1 MRDNKG
7 DLKYE
12 GSPMTAT
19 ATSNLPVL
27 GESRSGLPNI
37 CGWEAEIKS
46 VVQHHEPVFLPTT
59 NLRLENL
66 TSGFACALH
75 MHQPTIPAGEN
86 GELISNL
93 QHMFEHPHDGD
104 NHNAGVFAWCYGRM
118 GEFIPQLIAEGCNPR
133 IMLDYSGNL
142 LWGLQQM
149 GRNDILDQL
158 KRMTCNRQY
167 QPYVE
172 WLGTM
177 WSHAVVPSTPIPDL
191 KLHIQ
196 AWQHYFAAIFGYDA
210 LRRVKGFSPPEMH
223 LPNHPD
229 TLFEYIKALKECGYR
244 WLMVQEHSVERLDGM
259 GLHHEQ
265 KYVPNRLVARN
276 SKGETISITALIKTQ
291 GSDTKLV
298 AQMQPYFEAKGRGK
312 QQIGSVTVPSLVTQ
326 IADGENGGV
335 MMNEYPRDLFR
346 VYREIRDGGQNYAG
360 IVALNGTEYLE
371 LIEAGGANPDDYPT
385 CQAAN
390 QHKIWQ
396 RVDPDNATPEAVE
409 EAIAQLKAT
418 DHQFHMDGA
427 SWTNDLSWVKGYENV
442 LEPMNQLSA
451 AFHAKYDPLVQQDAP
466 VTQRP
471 DYLQALLYNLL
482 LETSCFR
489 YWGQG
494 AWTDYARELYRRG
507 EMVLATFM

>member
-1 MRDNKG
+1 M
-7 DLKYE
+7 
-12 GSPMTAT
+12 SAV
-19 ATSNLPVL
+19 TSTPNQPALAEL
-27 GESRSGLPNI
+27 RSGLPNI
-37 CGWEAEIKS
+37 CGWEENIRE
-46 VVQHHEPVFLPTT
+46 VVQQDEPVFLPTT
-59 NLRLENL
+59 NLRLEDI

-75 MHQPTIPAGEN
+75 MHQPTVPAGAN

-93 QHMFEHPHDGD
+93 QYMFEHPQEGD
-104 NHNAGVFAWCYGRM
+104 NHNAEPFAGCYRRM
-118 GEFIPQLIAEGCNPR
+118 GDFIPQLVAEGCNPR

-142 LWGLQQM
+142 LWAFQQM
-149 GRNDILDQL
+149 GREDILNNL
-158 KRMTCNRQY
+158 KRITCDRAY

-177 WSHAVVPSTPIPDL
+177 WSHAVVPSTPIPDI

-196 AWQHYFAAIFGYDA
+196 AWQHHFAAMFGYDA
-210 LRRVKGFSPPEMH
+210 LKRVKGFSPPEMH

-229 TLFEYIKALKECGYR
+229 SLYEYIKALKDCGYR
-244 WLMVQEHSVERLDGM
+244 WLMVQEHSLENLDGS
-259 GLHHEQ
+259 GLSQDQ

-276 SKGETISITALIKTQ
+276 SQGETIYITILVKTQ

-312 QQIGSVTVPSLVTQ
+312 QSIGNHSIPSLVTQ

-346 VYREIRDGGQNYAG
+346 IYYEIRDQGGG
-360 IVALNGTEYLE
+360 KTGVVPMNGTEYLE
-371 LIEAGGANPDDYPT
+371 LLEAAGVNPEEYPP
-385 CQAAN
+385 CQAVG

-396 RVDPDNATPEAVE
+396 RVDLDNVTPDAVAN
-409 EAIAQLKAT
+409 AIAELTAT
-418 DHQFHMDGA
+418 DDQFHVDGA

-451 AFHAKYDPLVQQDAP
+451 AFHLKYDPLVQQDP
-466 VTQRP
+466 SVTQRS
-471 DYLQALLYNLL
+471 DYQQALLYTLL

-494 AWTDYARELYRRG
+494 MWTDYARELYQRG
-507 EMVLATFM
+507 EAIIKG

>member
-1 MRDNKG
+1 M
-7 DLKYE
+7 
-12 GSPMTAT
+12 SAV
-19 ATSNLPVL
+19 TSTPNQPALAEL
-27 GESRSGLPNI
+27 REGLPNI
-37 CGWEAEIKS
+37 CGWEDNIRA
-46 VVQHHEPVFLPTT
+46 VVQHDEPVFLPTT
-59 NLRLENL
+59 NLRLEDI

-75 MHQPTIPAGEN
+75 LHQPTVPAGAN

-93 QHMFEHPHDGD
+93 QYMFEHPQEGD
-104 NHNAGVFAWCYGRM
+104 NHNAEPFAGCYRRM
-118 GEFIPQLIAEGCNPR
+118 GDFIPQLVSEGCNPR

-142 LWGLQQM
+142 LWGFQQM
-149 GRNDILDQL
+149 GREDILNNL
-158 KRMTCNRQY
+158 KRITCDRAY

-177 WSHAVVPSTPIPDL
+177 WSHAVVPSTPIPDI

-196 AWQHYFAAIFGYDA
+196 AWQHHFAAIFGYDA
-210 LRRVKGFSPPEMH
+210 LKRVKGFSPPEMH

-229 TLFEYIKALKECGYR
+229 SLYEYIKALKDCGYR
-244 WLMVQEHSVERLDGM
+244 WLMVQEHSLENLDGS
-259 GLHHEQ
+259 GLSQDQ

-276 SKGETISITALIKTQ
+276 SQGETISITILIKTQ

-312 QQIGSVTVPSLVTQ
+312 QSIGNHSIPSLVTQ

-346 VYREIRDGGQNYAG
+346 IYYEIRDQGGG
-360 IVALNGTEYLE
+360 KTGVVPMNGTEYLE
-371 LIEAGGANPDDYPT
+371 LLEAAGVNPEEYPP
-385 CQAAN
+385 CQAVG

-396 RVDPDNATPEAVE
+396 RVDLDNITPDAVAS
-409 EAIAQLKAT
+409 AIAELTAT
-418 DHQFHMDGA
+418 DDQFHVDGA

-451 AFHAKYDPLVQQDAP
+451 AFHLKYDPLVQEDP
-466 VTQRP
+466 SVTQRS
-471 DYLQALLYNLL
+471 DYQQALLYTLL

-494 AWTDYARELYRRG
+494 MWTDYARELYQRG
-507 EMVLATFM
+507 EAIIKG